1 MRLRLV
7 VLLGVLGLLVSGCGQ
22 PSQKYGESK
31 SEGVY
36 FTVPFGWHEIK
47 TAQLNAEEAKSTS
60 ALVLDRLA
68 LVKWQDAYSEN
79 ESLLAKDAFTLK
91 APDVPL
97 VLARVRALYPEEAN
111 AMSYDLLRDVAWPIT
126 DWVNNPTSAT
136 PVFNIVDDHEVVQ
149 KGARGV
155 RTIFS
160 VVQSG
165 VSQTIDQ
172 TSLMSPDHQKI
183 YVFFVRCTTVCYN
196 KNIKVIS
203 RIADSFTVR
212 GAK

>member
-1 MRLRLV
+1 MRWRLGA
-7 VLLGVLGLLVSGCGQ
+7 LLGVLGLLISGCGA

-36 FTVPFGWHEIK
+36 FTVPYSWKEI
-47 TAQLNAEEAKSTS
+47 TRTQLNAEEAKSTS
-60 ALVLDRLA
+60 PLVLERLA
-68 LVKWQDAYSEN
+68 LVKWQDAYSQAAG
-79 ESLLAKDAFTLK
+79 LVAKDAYSLK

-97 VLARVRALYPEEAN
+97 VFARVRALYPEEAN
-111 AMSYDLLRDVAWPIT
+111 AMSYDLLRDVVWPVT
-126 DWVNNPTSAT
+126 DWVNNPTAST

-172 TSLMSPDHQKI
+172 TSLMSPDHQRI
-183 YVFFVRCTTVCYN
+183 YVLFVRCTTLCYN
-196 KNIKVIS
+196 KNIKLMS

>member
-1 MRLRLV
+1 MRVRLV
-7 VLLGVLGLLVSGCGQ
+7 ALLGVLGVLVSGCGQ
-22 PSQKYGESK
+22 PSQKYGASK

-36 FTVPFGWHEIK
+36 FTVPNSWHEIK
-47 TAQLNAEEAKSTS
+47 SAQLNAEESKSTS
-60 ALVLDRLA
+60 AVVLERLVM
-68 LVKWQDAYSEN
+68 VKWQDAF
-79 ESLLAKDAFTLK
+79 SLDGSVSAKDAFSLK
-91 APDVPL
+91 APNVPL
-97 VLARVRALYPEEAN
+97 VLARVRDLYPEEAN
-111 AMSYDLLRDVAWPIT
+111 AMSYDLLRDVVWPIT
-126 DWVNNPTSAT
+126 DWVNNPTSTT
-136 PVFNIVDDHEVVQ
+136 PVFNIADDHEVVQ

-172 TSLMSPDHQKI
+172 TSLMAPDHQKI
-183 YVFFVRCTTVCYN
+183 YVFIIRCTTQCYN
-196 KNIKVIS
+196 KNIKVMS

>member
-1 MRLRLV
+1 MRLRPIA
-7 VLLGVLGLLVSGCGQ
+7 LLGVLALLLSACGA

-36 FTVPFGWHEIK
+36 FTVPYSWHEI
-47 TAQLNAEEAKSTS
+47 TSAQLNAEEAKSTS

-68 LVKWQDAYSEN
+68 LVKWQEAYSQ
-79 ESLLAKDAFTLK
+79 SSGLAAKDVYSLK

-97 VLARVRALYPEEAN
+97 VFARVRALYPEEAN
-111 AMSYDLLRDVAWPIT
+111 AMSYNLLRDVVWPVT
-126 DWVNNPTSAT
+126 DWVNNPTATT
-136 PVFNIVDDHEVVQ
+136 PVYNIVDDHEVVQ

-160 VVQSG
+160 VVRAG

-172 TSLMSPDHQKI
+172 TSLMSPDHQKL
-183 YVFFVRCTTVCYN
+183 YVLFVRCTTVCYN
-196 KNIKVIS
+196 KNIKVMS